1 MPFELWPKP
10 PKQADHTALR
20 QAVPH
25 ELYSDQQREHFEF
38 GEWIVMTA
46 ARAFNAVESEIGPRG
61 VLGML
66 VAPTRPIK
74 VQQTLNPARHFRTER
89 CGPRLNY
96 TRQRFLD
103 LIALEHCYCR
113 LNQGFNY
120 SDKYMCFLPD
130 QLALS
135 RRSAPPVWEPWAR
148 VAKRKFPDRGPCN
161 SLFPDA
167 NSLI

>member
-1 MPFELWPKP
+1 MMPFELWPKP

-25 ELYSDQQREHFEF
+25 ELHTDQKREHFEF

-46 ARAFNAVESEIGPRG
+46 ARAFNAVESEIGLRE

-66 VAPTRPIK
+66 VASTRPVK
-74 VQQTLNPARHFRTER
+74 FQQTLNPASRFRIER

-103 LIALEHCYCR
+103 LVALEHCY
-113 LNQGFNY
+113 LNQGFNF
-120 SDKYMCFLPD
+120 SNEYMCFL
-130 QLALS
+130 L
-135 RRSAPPVWEPWAR
+135 
-148 VAKRKFPDRGPCN
+148 DR
-161 SLFPDA
+161 
-167 NSLI
+167 